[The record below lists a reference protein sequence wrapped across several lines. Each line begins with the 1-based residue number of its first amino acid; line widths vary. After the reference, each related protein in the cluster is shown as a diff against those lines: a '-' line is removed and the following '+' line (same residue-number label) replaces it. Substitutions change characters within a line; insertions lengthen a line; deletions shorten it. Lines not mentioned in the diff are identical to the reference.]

1 MNPNK
6 INRRSVVEVILLYI
20 KLVSWEVV
28 VAQLVERSLPI
39 PEVRGSSPVIGKN
52 LLISNICILS
62 TEYWKDENKEKEAR
76 SGPFFFK
83 KKVSVIEILLSRQ
96 LNGLSCTICPHL
108 IKSNASHPLRT
119 KKLEGGGRICPRR
132 YNFFSAQYLWCLWV
146 GKLPHFWW
154 WSVSEVSCL
163 CRQAGRLG
171 QQAVYLSRCLWLVFS
186 A

>member
-1 MNPNK
+1 MGSGCG
-6 INRRSVVEVILLYI
+6 SVGRAVASDTSGPRFVSSHRQIFLSIL
-20 KLVSWEVV
+20 
-28 VAQLVERSLPI
+28 
-39 PEVRGSSPVIGKN
+39 
-52 LLISNICILS
+52 NICILS
-62 TEYWKDENKEKEAR
+62 TVYGKDENKEKEAR